1 MTCIW
6 VVGTPHLNHRG
17 VAQLGRAP
25 ALGAGGRRFKSCH
38 PDHKDLKRAGDPA
51 RFFMSIME
59 YKGISQGTYRRF
71 DIFSCD
77 DRMSVKTEFFSARGA

>member
-1 MTCIW
+1 
-6 VVGTPHLNHRG
+6 
-17 VAQLGRAP
+17 
-25 ALGAGGRRFKSCH
+25 
-38 PDHKDLKRAGDPA
+38 
-51 RFFMSIME
+51 MSIME